1 VIRTSPLQTLVEGEL
16 TVEVRARNL
25 RAEVLQGLE
34 RWGQHIRLDGEYLSL
49 TLPGEADLPA
59 LNRYLVEQGV
69 EVYALR
75 PQHISLEDL
84 FIQIVGTD
92 GGL

>member
-1 VIRTSPLQTLVEGEL
+1 MEGEL
-16 TVEVRARNL
+16 SVEVRARNL
-25 RAEVLQGLE
+25 SAETLAGLAHWSQNA
-34 RWGQHIRLDGEYLSL
+34 RQDGEHL
-49 TLPGEADLPA
+49 TLTLAGESDLPD
-59 LNRYLVEQGV
+59 LNRYLVMQGV

-84 FIQIVGTD
+84 FIEIVGTD